1 MTTLPLYISVTG
13 SVVVLGLIIL
23 FARRYKNILMHTF
36 TPSLMV
42 RQRSRKWVFG
52 SSKIVKDKMS

>member
-42 RQRSRKWVFG
+42 RQRSRK
-52 SSKIVKDKMS
+52 